1 RRRFVWLTAEG
12 KKVLAAAI
20 PIGDSVD
27 EEFLGRLS
35 GEEQELFMQ
44 LVRKMMSK

>member
-1 RRRFVWLTAEG
+1 I
-12 KKVLAAAI
+12 LAAAI

-35 GEEQELFMQ
+35 AEEQELFVQ
-44 LVRKMMSK
+44 LVRKMMNT

>member
-1 RRRFVWLTAEG
+1 
-12 KKVLAAAI
+12 
-20 PIGDSVD
+20 VD

-35 GEEQELFMQ
+35 AEEKELFMQ